1 MTHTGSPDVNALIG
15 SRICHD
21 LISPLG
27 AIGNGLELLE
37 MMSNSSGPEFDLI
50 RDSVQNA
57 HTRIRVF
64 RLAFGAASADAVVKG
79 SEVSEAATA
88 MFTGPRLN
96 MTCDL
101 PKAIRRVE
109 AKLALLLVMC
119 VETALPRGGEIT
131 LTCADAGWTIHATGE
146 RIDTDPAVW
155 GQMAEAAP
163 APGLSAAEVQFALVP
178 GALRAAGRRLQTDLT
193 DGAIRLTF

>member
-1 MTHTGSPDVNALIG
+1 MTQTGSPDVTALIG

-37 MMSNSSGPEFDLI
+37 MMSDSAGPEFDLI
-50 RDSVQNA
+50 RDSVKNA

-64 RLAFGAASADAVVKG
+64 RLAFGAASADAIIKG
-79 SEVSEAATA
+79 AEVAEAATA
-88 MFTGPRLN
+88 MFTGARLT
-96 MTCDL
+96 MACTL

-119 VETALPRGGEIT
+119 VETALPRGGQIT
-131 LTCADAGWTIHATGE
+131 LTCDDGGWRIHATGD

-155 GQMAEAAP
+155 GRMAEAEP
-163 APGLSAAEVQFALVP
+163 AAGLSAAEVQFALIP
-178 GALRAAGRRLQTDLT
+178 GALRTAGRRLQTDLT

>member
-1 MTHTGSPDVNALIG
+1 MTQTGSPDVTALIG

-37 MMSNSSGPEFDLI
+37 MMSDSAGPEFDLI
-50 RDSVQNA
+50 RDSVKNA

-64 RLAFGAASADAVVKG
+64 RLAFGAASADAIIKG
-79 SEVSEAATA
+79 AEVAEAATA
-88 MFTGPRLN
+88 MFNGPRLK
-96 MTCDL
+96 MSCDL

-119 VETALPRGGEIT
+119 VETALPRGGQIS
-131 LTCADAGWTIHATGE
+131 LICDDGGWRIHATGD

-155 GQMAEAAP
+155 GRMAEAEP
-163 APGLSAAEVQFALVP
+163 AAGLSAAEVQFALIP
-178 GALRAAGRRLQTDLT
+178 GALRNAGRRLQTDLT

>member
-1 MTHTGSPDVNALIG
+1 MTQTGSPDVTALIG

-37 MMSNSSGPEFDLI
+37 MMSDSAGPEFDLI
-50 RDSVQNA
+50 RDSVKNA

-64 RLAFGAASADAVVKG
+64 RLAFGAASADAIIKG
-79 SEVSEAATA
+79 AEVAEAATA
-88 MFTGPRLN
+88 MFTGARLT
-96 MTCDL
+96 MTCTL
-101 PKAIRRVE
+101 PKAIRRAE

-119 VETALPRGGEIT
+119 VETALPRGGQIT
-131 LTCADAGWTIHATGE
+131 LTCDDGGWRIHATGD

-155 GQMAEAAP
+155 GQMAEAEP
-163 APGLSAAEVQFALVP
+163 AVGLSAAEVQFALIP
-178 GALRAAGRRLQTDLT
+178 GALRNAGRRLQTDLT